1 MKTLNFTPLNDVRN
15 HLVYCE
21 NGTSIEKVM
30 VNGEIVVE
38 DNRLK
43 RVDEAALLEEL
54 RGYLPE
60 FQKQHAQLEALNS
73 AFRPAFEQI
82 HKRCC
87 GHDLGINRFSRPPSE
102 WYQA

>member
-1 MKTLNFTPLNDVRN
+1 
-15 HLVYCE
+15 
-21 NGTSIEKVM
+21 M

-38 DNRLK
+38 NNVLK

-60 FQKQHAQLEALNS
+60 FQKQHAQLEEPNS
-73 AFRPAFEQI
+73 AFRPAFEEI

-87 GHDLGINRFSRPPSE
+87 ERDVGVNRFSRPAGE
-102 WYQA
+102 WYQS